1 MQSNTTGL
9 SMELIFDMIFCFL
22 LFAILAS
29 NRNMSKKIEN
39 IESNIKI
46 IDEELAGDL
55 EGIEKAL
62 VLLSQ
67 KIDVLP
73 DTIKEDFHRTS
84 LALRETLETARPIK
98 PNNWDSVK
106 EAFKGPVRIEINER
120 N

>member
-1 MQSNTTGL
+1 
-9 SMELIFDMIFCFL
+9 MELIFTTFQMFL
-22 LFAILAS
+22 IGYLVARSIVL
-29 NRNMSKKIEN
+29 SKKIDTLQEN
-39 IESNIKI
+39 QKI
-46 IDEELAGDL
+46 LDEQLAGDF
-55 EGIEKAL
+55 EGIEKAII
-62 VLLSQ
+62 LLSQ

-120 N
+120 T